1 MNHFNYGIIIGA
13 IESAPL
19 LGAYDRRDTKV
30 NYHKVFSIKITL
42 LPVIRSNVI
51 ISFLWLGTNYY
62 YRISQ
67 TSITYLNHSCG
78 R

>member
-19 LGAYDRRDTKV
+19 LGAYAIAVRTVMDVKYESSIQDSISDGGIFLV
-30 NYHKVFSIKITL
+30 DFLADDFS
-42 LPVIRSNVI
+42 
-51 ISFLWLGTNYY
+51 
-62 YRISQ
+62 SQ
-67 TSITYLNHSCG
+67 YAVRVVQC